1 MPDMHEKKYLQRSW
15 ADPRLFV
22 KESPINGRGI
32 FCSQPIKAGEPL
44 MTWGGVPVRKDSF
57 DVKEYRFQSIVPI
70 DEEHYLAL
78 PMSDQ
83 EESIDEYQNHSCDP
97 SAWLVD
103 EVRIVARRDLAAGE
117 EITVDAATWDD
128 GNITEYAVGGVCT
141 CRSAKCRGTLRPDD
155 WKLPQLQREYAGH
168 FSPYLQERIRRLG

>member
-1 MPDMHEKKYLQRSW
+1 MQEKSYPPRTW

-22 KESPINGRGI
+22 KESVINGRGI
-32 FCSQPIKAGEPL
+32 FCSHEIKAGEPL

-70 DEEHYLAL
+70 GEEHYLAL

-83 EESIDEYQNHSCDP
+83 EESIDEYLNHSCDP
-97 SAWLVD
+97 SAWLID
-103 EVRIVARRDLAAGE
+103 EVRVVARRDLKAGE

-128 GNITEYAVGGVCT
+128 GNVTEYAADGRCT
-141 CRSAKCRGTLRPDD
+141 CSSPKCRGTLSPDD
-155 WKLPQLQREYAGH
+155 WKRPELQKEYDGH
-168 FSPYLQERIRRLG
+168 FSPFLQERIRRLG